1 MTSDSDG
8 APLMEGVIAHAQRMA
23 LVIQVFSLLKK
34 KEGRACWALDA
45 IKEFGE
51 RNGMDHPW
59 VGFALAFIREGIAY
73 VKPGDFDWEKLRQ
86 FLTEGDGNGS

>member
-1 MTSDSDG
+1 
-8 APLMEGVIAHAQRMA
+8 MEGVIAHAQRMA

-34 KEGRACWALDA
+34 KEGGAFWALDA
-45 IKEFGE
+45 IKGFEK
-51 RNGMDHPW
+51 RNGRDHPW
-59 VGFALAFIREGIAY
+59 VGFALAFIRESIAY